1 MQANA
6 ARLAFG
12 RRCYRL
18 RSPSARQEGDFS
30 LPEPVNG
37 VIMAPKLTE
46 SGECRIRWISFQVTC
61 SPQML
66 DTQIPQRNDQCFRP

>member
-46 SGECRIRWISFQVTC
+46 SGECRIRCLLGVKERYFTVGHGK
-61 SPQML
+61 P
-66 DTQIPQRNDQCFRP
+66 R